1 MYSAS
6 YIIKAIDQFSPVAK
20 QIKNHFQQLT
30 GQIDSSNKSIS
41 KTSSVLSKLT
51 FLRTLAYSFGAYK
64 IGNVLYRFSEQMQGV
79 KSVAKETDV
88 TFAELEKQAKFLGR
102 TTRYTASDAA
112 SGMYF
117 LAKAGYDTKKIYDV
131 IPSTLLLASAANL
144 DLARAAD
151 IVTNIMAS
159 QQMESKDVGM
169 AVDVLTKAFS
179 SANTDLVQLGDAMK
193 YAGAVSH
200 GMGTSFAEAT
210 AALAMM
216 GNAGI
221 QSSMAGT
228 ALRGALSRLA
238 NPPKSVRKVIKA
250 LNLEFY
256 DAKGNLKSIVDIIE
270 ELGKKNVNTR
280 QLMAIFGQRPGP
292 GMQVLVS
299 QGPEKLREFT
309 KILEDSEGF
318 AQRAAD
324 IRMEGLFG
332 SWKKMVSALEGL
344 VHTLGDLGLSQL
356 LSDIAVGIAKLS
368 NWLSDAAIEGTKFK
382 KVADMIGTAMG
393 NIAFYGGKIIGIA
406 WDSLIQT
413 GEKIG
418 EAFAWPIIQLQ
429 KLWDLIQNILGAI
442 KRFPDKLLVR
452 WGLKDDPLTELKK
465 NNIPLD
471 GSDIWPLDVNTN
483 KLPEYTFNNQSQQP
497 NIYKDPFDIKNK
509 IEIDLKINDKNNTV
523 GNIEAKTL
531 SPRSNLSLNVGRS
544 GAGD

>member
-6 YIIKAIDQFSPVAK
+6 YIIKAIDQFSPVASK
-20 QIKNHFQQLT
+20 IKNSFQQLT
-30 GQIDSSNKSIS
+30 GKIDSSTKSVS
-41 KTSSVLSKLT
+41 RMSTVFSKLT
-51 FLRTLAYSFGAYK
+51 YLRTLATGLGAYK
-64 IGNVLYRFSEQMQGV
+64 VGNVLYRFSEQMQGV

-88 TFAELEKQAKFLGR
+88 TFAQLEKQAKLLGR
-102 TTRYTASDAA
+102 TTRYTASEAA

-131 IPSTLLLASAANL
+131 IPSVLLLASAANL

-151 IVTNIMAS
+151 IMTNIMAS
-159 QQMESKDVGM
+159 QQFEAKDSVM
-169 AVDVLTKAFS
+169 VTDVLSKAFS
-179 SANTDLVQLGDAMK
+179 SANTDLVQLGEAMK
-193 YAGAVSH
+193 YAGSVSK
-200 GMGTSFAEAT
+200 GLGTSFTEAT
-210 AALAMM
+210 AALAIM
-216 GNAGI
+216 GDTGI

-228 ALRGALSRLA
+228 ALRGALSRLVST
-238 NPPKSVRKVIKA
+238 NSVIRMVKK

-256 DAKGNLKSIVDIIE
+256 DAKGNLKSIADIIE
-270 ELGKKNVNTR
+270 EIEKKKVKTPA
-280 QLMAIFGQRPGP
+280 LMKIFGLRAGP
-292 GMQVLVS
+292 AMLNLVS
-299 QGPEKLREFT
+299 QGSERLRTFT
-309 KILEDSEGF
+309 QTLEDSQGF

-332 SWKKMVSALEGL
+332 SWKKMISALEGL
-344 VHTLGDLGLSQL
+344 VHTLGDLGLTQL
-356 LSDIAVGIAKLS
+356 LSDVAVGIANLS

-382 KVADMIGTAMG
+382 KVADFIGTAMG

-418 EAFAWPIIQLQ
+418 EAFAWPVIQLQ
-429 KLWDLIQNILGAI
+429 KLWDLIQNVLGSI

-509 IEIDLKINDKNNTV
+509 IEIDLKINDKNNTI
-523 GNIEAKTL
+523 GSIEAKTL

-544 GAGD
+544 GAGE

>member
-6 YIIKAIDQFSPVAK
+6 YIIKAIDQFSPVASK
-20 QIKNHFQQLT
+20 IKGSFQSITGKIDNSTKSVNRFSSAFSQLKTIAT
-30 GQIDSSNKSIS
+30 GA
-41 KTSSVLSKLT
+41 V
-51 FLRTLAYSFGAYK
+51 GYK

-79 KSVAKETDV
+79 KSVAVETGV
-88 TFAELEKQAKFLGR
+88 SFSEIEKQAKLLGR
-102 TTRYTASDAA
+102 TTRYTASEAA

-117 LAKAGYDTKKIYDV
+117 LAKAGYSTQKIYDT

-159 QQMESKDVGM
+159 QQLESKDVGM

-228 ALRGALSRLA
+228 ALRGALSRLS

-256 DAKGNLKSIVDIIE
+256 DTKGNLKSIVDVID
-270 ELGKKNVNTR
+270 ELGKKKVGTR
-280 QLMAIFGQRPGP
+280 HLMAIFGQRAGP

-299 QGPEKLREFT
+299 QGPEKLKQFVKT
-309 KILEDSEGF
+309 LEDSEGF

-324 IRMEGLFG
+324 IRMEGLYG

-344 VHTLGDLGLSQL
+344 IHTLGDLGLNQL
-356 LSDIAVGIAKLS
+356 LSDIAVGIANLS
-368 NWLSDAAIEGTKFK
+368 NWLSDATMKGNKFK
-382 KVADMIGTAMG
+382 KITDSIGNIMG
-393 NIAFYGGKIIGIA
+393 NIAFICEKIIGMA
-406 WDSLIQT
+406 WDSLIEV

-418 EAFAWPIIQLQ
+418 NAFALPVKQLDR
-429 KLWDLIQNILGAI
+429 LWTLIQRVSGYYID
-442 KRFPDKLLVR
+442 RFKFP
-452 WGLKDDPLTELKK
+452 EI
-465 NNIPLD
+465 NNNENNVIPLD
-471 GSDIWPLDVNTN
+471 GSDIWPIEN
-483 KLPEYTFNNQSQQP
+483 
-497 NIYKDPFDIKNK
+497 KNK
-509 IEIDLKINDKNNTV
+509 IEIELKVNDKNNNI

-531 SPRSNLSLNVGRS
+531 TPATNLSFNIGRS
-544 GAGD
+544 TGGE